1 MKQSNLPATQ
11 PDPVPGT
18 AIAPFLL
25 MTFGIAWGILALYIF
40 WPGPMGAVFGEMS
53 GHHPLFILAV
63 WAPAIA
69 AFILVTHYGGRAG
82 LRRFLSRIFLW
93 RCHPAWYGFL
103 LGLPLMFYAGAAV
116 KGNLFTAPLTSGTA
130 LLAAIAMTFII
141 GPIEEFG
148 WRGVALPLLQRR
160 MAPIGAA
167 LLLGV
172 IWGIWH
178 LPAFLL
184 SGTPQSAWSFT
195 PFLIGSVALS
205 LMVTPL
211 FNASRGSLLL
221 PYLFHLQLINPIWPD
236 AQPYDMIF
244 VVAVALV
251 VVGLN
256 RQTLC
261 RKTGAVTQ
269 VMPAA
274 VPRERPGELTGD
286 PTCEPQIGA
295 GGRAGWAIS
304 SGSRCWRS

>member
-1 MKQSNLPATQ
+1 MKTTASGAQRYS
-11 PDPVPGT
+11 VPWT

-25 MTFGIAWGILALYIF
+25 ITFGLAWGILALYIF
-40 WPGPMGAVFGEMS
+40 WAGPMGALFGDIS

-63 WAPAIA
+63 WAPAVA
-69 AFILVTHYGGRAG
+69 AFILIPRYGGRAG
-82 LRRFLSRIFLW
+82 LRRFLSRLLLW

-103 LGLPLMFYAGAAV
+103 VGLPLMFYAGAAV
-116 KGNLFTAPLTSGTA
+116 KGNLFADPLPSGTA
-130 LLAAIAMTFII
+130 LLSALAMTFIL
-141 GPIEEFG
+141 GPVEELG
-148 WRGVALPLLQRR
+148 WRGLALPLLQRR
-160 MAPIGAA
+160 FAPIGAA

-172 IWGIWH
+172 IWGVWH

-195 PFLIGSVALS
+195 PFFVGSVALS

-251 VVGLN
+251 VVVLN
-256 RQTLC
+256 RKTMF
-261 RKTGAVTQ
+261 RRTGAVTQ
-269 VMPAA
+269 VIPAV
-274 VPRERPGELTGD
+274 VPREMPGDLTGGT
-286 PTCEPQIGA
+286 P
-295 GGRAGWAIS
+295 S
-304 SGSRCWRS
+304 

>member
-1 MKQSNLPATQ
+1 MKINSPADPQ
-11 PDPVPGT
+11 YPVPWT

-25 MTFGIAWGILALYIF
+25 ITFGLAWGILALYIF
-40 WPGPMGAVFGEMS
+40 LPEPMGALFGEIS

-63 WAPAIA
+63 WAPAVA
-69 AFILVTHYGGRAG
+69 AFILILRYGGWAG
-82 LRRFLSRIFLW
+82 LRRFLSRMLLW

-103 LGLPLMFYAGAAV
+103 VGLPLMFYAGAAV
-116 KGNLFTAPLTSGTA
+116 KGNLFTDPFPFTSGTA
-130 LLAAIAMTFII
+130 LLAAIAMTFIL
-141 GPIEEFG
+141 GPIEELG
-148 WRGVALPLLQRR
+148 WRGLALPLLQRR
-160 MAPIGAA
+160 LAPFWAA

-172 IWGIWH
+172 TWGIWH

-195 PFLIGSVALS
+195 PFLVGSVALS

-256 RQTLC
+256 RKAMF

-269 VMPAA
+269 VIPAA
-274 VPRERPGELTGD
+274 VR
-286 PTCEPQIGA
+286 
-295 GGRAGWAIS
+295 
-304 SGSRCWRS
+304 